1 MVSIMVMADGASADA
16 GAFQLKERVS
26 ATQLR
31 DQHFGAQLLE
41 RLRWA
46 LEDAERAQRG
56 SAGSAGARWRFER
69 SPHRDDRPPPSSVP
83 AR

>member
-1 MVSIMVMADGASADA
+1 MVVADGDSADA
-16 GAFQLKERVS
+16 GAFKLKERVS

-46 LEDAERAQRG
+46 LEDAERAERG
-56 SAGSAGARWRFER
+56 SAG
-69 SPHRDDRPPPSSVP
+69 
-83 AR
+83 